1 LNNNY
6 PRAQCNVCGKNGT
19 PAFPLNGSRTAYAE
33 VIQSAGY
40 KYPFHCGRG
49 TGFSFLEKPQLVFGD
64 KTILQPG
71 MVLAIDD
78 SVNMKKTFLAQLGD
92 RFIVTEN
99 GYEPLS
105 EFTKDLEDVVC

>member
-1 LNNNY
+1 MAVESQAAALSVLR
-6 PRAQCNVCGKNGT
+6 PGVKVEEVHA
-19 PAFPLNGSRTAYAE
+19 AYAE

-40 KYPFHCGRG
+40 ENPFRCGRG
-49 TGFSFLEKPQLVFGD
+49 TGFSFLEKPQFVFGD

-71 MVLAIDD
+71 MVLAVDG
-78 SVNMKKTFLAQLGD
+78 SVSEKNTFLAQLGD
-92 RFIVTEN
+92 RFLVTGN